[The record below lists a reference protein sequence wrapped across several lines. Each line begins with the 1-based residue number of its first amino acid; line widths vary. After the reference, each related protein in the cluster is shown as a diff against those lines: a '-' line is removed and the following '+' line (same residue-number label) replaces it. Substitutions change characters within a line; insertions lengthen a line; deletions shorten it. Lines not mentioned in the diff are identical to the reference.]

1 MAIQTFSSKYV
12 AKQTKIL
19 KPRSGL
25 GRSSN
30 GPSRQETGKPF
41 ISGLGM
47 SEEMET
53 CGEHSIHP
61 TSVRQGAK
69 GFTDKPLGGGR
80 AEAHCSTCSRKIDYH

>member
-1 MAIQTFSSKYV
+1 MAIQTFSSKYE

-19 KPRSGL
+19 NPRSGL
-25 GRSSN
+25 GRSSS
-30 GPSRQETGKPF
+30 GPSGQEPEKPF
-41 ISGLGM
+41 ISGLRM

-61 TSVRQGAK
+61 ASVRQGAK

-80 AEAHCSTCSRKIDYH
+80 AEAHCGTCSRKIDDH